1 MKRHIH
7 SPQRIIAY
15 FVALF
20 LGVGSAFADSDYDFS
35 SVCSSGQTLYYYIID
50 ATNYQVEMTS
60 PGSSTWDP
68 SGNIILPG
76 SVTYN
81 GNTYTVSRIGHHTF
95 YECTGLTGSLT
106 IPNSVTEIG
115 DWAFCGCTGLTGLS
129 LGNSLTTIGEAAFYE
144 CTGLTGPLTIPNS
157 MTTISEW
164 AFGECGFMG
173 SLTIPNSVTTLGESA
188 FCYCSGF
195 NGSLTIGNSVTA
207 IGESAFKGCSGFAG
221 SLAIPNSVTAIG
233 ESAFEG
239 CDGFTGALTIP
250 NSVTTLGESAF
261 CYCSGFNGSLTIGNS
276 VTSIGD
282 YAFCNCTGFTG
293 SLVIPNSVT
302 EIGYRAFDG
311 CLGFKGLNLGNSV
324 TTIGD
329 WAFIDCSGF
338 TGSLTIPNSVTS
350 IGSKAFLW
358 CGFTG
363 SLIIGS
369 SVSTI
374 GDQAFQDC
382 YYLSSITV
390 LPEVPPTLGENVFQ
404 DVPTDIPV
412 YVPCTSLEDYQEA
425 SGWSGFTNMQ
435 CLKTL
440 TVYEGTAT
448 NNRIPAYIYNF
459 DNYTRSQFVIPADDL
474 AEMIGTPIS
483 SMTFYTT
490 GSGVPYTTVSSA
502 EVYLMEVDYTTM
514 YVFEPKASATTVYS
528 GYFDIESAGD
538 GGEMTIYF
546 STPYT
551 YQGGNLLVGIENTEN
566 PGYKDI
572 QFKGQAVYGASI
584 SGSSESNIGTINAV
598 QQNFIPK
605 TTFGFQPT
613 CAARSLPYTYGFEEE
628 DEFDCWTMLNCD
640 PSTGRN
646 TASNAHQGEHDFLF
660 HFNSNPP
667 QYLVSPELDCPTGV
681 NMSFYYRNVANTWP
695 ETFQV
700 GYSTTTKS
708 PTAFTWGDE
717 VTAANQNTWM
727 LYEDS
732 FPEGTKYVAV
742 KYTSNN
748 QLSLILDDF
757 SFEPASQTQTFSL
770 AAGWNW
776 VSFNVEITLDDVKAA
791 VMAANPGATPVIK
804 SKGNGQTSFN
814 GAIWVG
820 ALKTLDLSQMYEIKV
835 ANACTVT
842 LEGIP
847 VNPADHP
854 ATIKNGVNWI
864 AYPLD
869 ETMSVATAFAGFP
882 ATGDNVKSKDG
893 GQATWNGVM
902 WLGAL
907 KNLTPGVGY
916 LYISKASGD
925 KTLTF

>member
-173 SLTIPNSVTTLGESA
+173 S
-188 FCYCSGF
+188 
-195 NGSLTIGNSVTA
+195 
-207 IGESAFKGCSGFAG
+207 
-221 SLAIPNSVTAIG
+221 
-233 ESAFEG
+233 
-239 CDGFTGALTIP
+239 LTIP

-646 TASNAHQGEHDFLF
+646 TAANAHQGEHDFLF

-681 NMSFYYRNVANTWP
+681 NMSFYYRNVANNWP

-757 SFEPASQTQTFSL
+757 SFEPASQTQTVSL
-770 AAGWNW
+770 ASGTNW
-776 VSFNVEITLDDVKAA
+776 FSANVDITLDDLKAA
-791 VMAANPGATPVIK
+791 LVAAVPGSNITIK
-804 SKGNGQTSFN
+804 GQNRSIRYLPAQN
-814 GAIWVG
+814 KWVG
-820 ALKTLDLSQMYEIKV
+820 NLNTLDLTKMYIITVGADAEI
-835 ANACTVT
+835 T
-842 LEGIP
+842 LEGMR
-847 VNPADHP
+847 VNPAEMP
-854 ATIKNGVNWI
+854 ITINNGTNWI
-864 AYPLD
+864 AFPLGESMALSD
-869 ETMSVATAFAGFP
+869 AFAGF
-882 ATGDNVKSKDG
+882 AVNGDVVK
-893 GQATWNGVM
+893 GQNSSARYVGNRWVG
-902 WLGAL
+902 
-907 KNLTPGVGY
+907 KLTTLEAGEGY
-916 LYISKASGD
+916 LYNSAASGD
-925 KTLTF
+925 RTFTFPAGE